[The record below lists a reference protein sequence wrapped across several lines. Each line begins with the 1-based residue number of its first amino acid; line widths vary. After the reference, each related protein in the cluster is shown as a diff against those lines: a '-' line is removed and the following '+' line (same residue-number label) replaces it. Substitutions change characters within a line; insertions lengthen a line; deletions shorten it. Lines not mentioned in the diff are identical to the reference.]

1 MKIMLEN
8 NYEMKCLKNVHF
20 IFKQLSI
27 YLKTGNRLL
36 NSFVFRMHQ
45 IL

>member
-8 NYEMKCLKNVHF
+8 NYEMKCVKNVQL

-27 YLKTGNRLL
+27 YFKTGNRLL
-36 NSFVFRMHQ
+36 SSFVFRIHQ